1 MRMATG
7 AHVAW
12 PYKAR
17 DDAIGSHLR
26 RGNFMTERTIVGLR
40 AQDPIS
46 QAGVASQLRTRPE
59 VTLTGSDENEPT
71 PQVVVVV
78 VDVIDEEAL
87 RMLRS
92 IQRSGSARGVL
103 VATEIDEQ
111 KLVSAAE
118 CGVAGVVRRS
128 EATPDH
134 LVRVIVSVARGEGH
148 VPADL
153 LGRLLEQVGRLQ
165 GQVLGPRGLHFT
177 GLSSREMDVLRLV
190 AEGYDTAEI
199 ATKLAYSERTIKN
212 VLHAVMTRLQL
223 RNRSHAVA
231 YALRQGLI

>member
-1 MRMATG
+1 MERIT
-7 AHVAW
+7 VA
-12 PYKAR
+12 
-17 DDAIGSHLR
+17 
-26 RGNFMTERTIVGLR
+26 LR

-59 VTLTGSDENEPT
+59 VSVTEWGEGDAS
-71 PQVVVVV
+71 PQIVVVV
-78 VDVIDEEAL
+78 VDTVDDEVL
-87 RMLRS
+87 MMMRH
-92 IQRSGSARGVL
+92 IQRTSTSRTVL
-103 VATEIDEQ
+103 VTTDIDEQ

-128 EATPDH
+128 ESTPEH
-134 LVRVIVSVARGEGH
+134 LVQVIGTVARGEGH
-148 VPADL
+148 LPSDL

-177 GLSSREMDVLRLV
+177 GLAAREVDVLRLV
-190 AEGYDTAEI
+190 AEGYDTADI

-212 VLHAVMTRLQL
+212 VLHSVMTRLQL

-231 YALRQGLI
+231 YAMRQGLI

>member
-7 AHVAW
+7 ADVAW

-26 RGNFMTERTIVGLR
+26 RGNFMTERTIVSLR

-134 LVRVIVSVARGEGH
+134 LVRVIVSVARG
-148 VPADL
+148 A
-153 LGRLLEQVGRLQ
+153 
-165 GQVLGPRGLHFT
+165 
-177 GLSSREMDVLRLV
+177 
-190 AEGYDTAEI
+190 
-199 ATKLAYSERTIKN
+199 
-212 VLHAVMTRLQL
+212 
-223 RNRSHAVA
+223 
-231 YALRQGLI
+231 